1 MTIGKNTTVARF
13 IVTLLVALAAASVQ
27 GQGYPSKAIRIIV
40 PYTPGGTSDILA
52 RSIGQ
57 KLHEAWGRPV
67 VVENRAGANGNI
79 GANLVARSQADG
91 YTLLLADVGALAI
104 SPSVFPGL
112 PFDPAKD
119 FAPVVLISY
128 SPHVLGVHPSV
139 PAKSVK
145 ELIDLAKSKPGQLNF
160 ATAGVGSAPHLAG
173 IEFALRAGIQ
183 WTYIPYQG
191 GSAAVIDVVAGHAD
205 VLFNGMLPVVP
216 HLKGGKMRAL
226 AVSSAKRTAAA
237 PEIPTVAESGL
248 PGFETGSWQGMLAPA
263 GTPRE
268 IIDRLN
274 AEIRRILATPEL
286 RKQLTDQGTEVRAGP
301 PEELGRFIQREIPRW
316 AAVVKKSGVKVD

>member
-1 MTIGKNTTVARF
+1 V
-13 IVTLLVALAAASVQ
+13 
-27 GQGYPSKAIRIIV
+27 YPSA
-40 PYTPGGTSDILA
+40 GDLA
-52 RSIGQ
+52 TIF
-57 KLHEAWGRPV
+57 APM
-67 VVENRAGANGNI
+67 
-79 GANLVARSQADG
+79 
-91 YTLLLADVGALAI
+91 LLADVGALAI

-119 FAPVVLISY
+119 FEPVVLISY

-139 PAKSVK
+139 PAKTVR
-145 ELIDLAKSKPGQLNF
+145 ELIALAKARPGQLNF

-173 IEFALRAGIQ
+173 IEFALRTGIQ

-191 GSAAVIDVVAGHAD
+191 GAAAVIDVVAGHAD

-226 AVSSAKRTAAA
+226 AVSSAKRSAAA

-268 IIDRLN
+268 IVDRLN

-286 RKQLTDQGTEVRAGP
+286 RKRLADQGTEVRAGP
-301 PEELGRFIQREIPRW
+301 PEELSRFIRAEIPRW
-316 AAVVKKSGVKVD
+316 AKVVRDSGVKVD